1 MIAHPGEGFG
11 PEFADLFDEEFT
23 GLGGRV
29 VRTTH
34 RAGLDP
40 NRTTA
45 PLRDEPRPD
54 VVVFAADTNS
64 GAPEIRR
71 AMRTAGLGSTPF
83 LSWDTILDGSGAVND
98 SYLQRAG
105 VAAAGTYT
113 GNTSIPPP
121 RADFVEAY
129 RARFGE
135 EPDQY
140 AAAAYACMQI
150 VLASLEA
157 IAEDGPAASELRE
170 ALRAHA
176 VDPARRY
183 QTVLGTL
190 GFDANG
196 DSTQQV
202 VSFLRVDPE
211 AADGAGDWVVVKQQN
226 FGPGT

>member
-1 MIAHPGEGFG
+1 
-11 PEFADLFDEEFT
+11 
-23 GLGGRV
+23 
-29 VRTTH
+29 
-34 RAGLDP
+34 
-40 NRTTA
+40 
-45 PLRDEPRPD
+45 
-54 VVVFAADTNS
+54 
-64 GAPEIRR
+64 
-71 AMRTAGLGSTPF
+71 MRTAGLGSTPF
-83 LSWDTILDGSGAVND
+83 LSWDTILDGSGAVHD

-105 VAAAGTYT
+105 AAAAGTYT

-129 RARFGE
+129 RAKFGE
-135 EPDQY
+135 EPNQY

-157 IAEDGPAASELRE
+157 IAENGPDANELRG

-202 VSFLRVDPE
+202 VSFLRVDPA